1 MLPSSTS
8 VAPLIMM
15 NGRNII
21 LENSVFR
28 NKTGITALP
37 LRACFFNES

>member
-8 VAPLIMM
+8 VVPLTMM

-21 LENSVFR
+21 LEKNVLR
-28 NKTGITALP
+28 NNTGITALP